1 VVEWQPA
8 ARGLALEETGVR
20 FEGAVA
26 LVTGAGSGIG
36 RATSLRLAADGAA
49 VVCMDV
55 NLAGAEDTVREIEAA
70 GGSGLAVKAD
80 VRDRAAV
87 QQALDSALQRFGKVT
102 HLVNNAGIVTM
113 TGLDALTDEEWD
125 LVVDVNLKG
134 QFICA
139 QVVAPA
145 IAAAGGGAVVNLST
159 VEAEVVAASGPHCQ
173 PHYNA
178 SKGGVKMLTKALAH
192 ELAPMGIRVNAV
204 APGPVATGFAGIDF
218 EAPAVKE
225 AFARRMLIPRPAQPS
240 EIAAAI
246 SFLLSEEASFITGT
260 QLLVDGGWMVH

>member
-1 VVEWQPA
+1 MDQAERPGPL
-8 ARGLALEETGVR
+8 RFPNGVA
-20 FEGAVA
+20 F
-26 LVTGAGSGIG
+26 VTGAGSGIG
-36 RATSLRLAADGAA
+36 RATSVRLAQDGAA

-55 NLAGAEDTVREIEAA
+55 NLAAAEATVAQIETA
-70 GGSGLAVKAD
+70 GGQALAVKAD
-80 VRDRAAV
+80 VRDRASVGAALD
-87 QQALDSALQRFGKVT
+87 QALHRFGKVT

-113 TGLDALTDEEWD
+113 TGLDQLTDEEWD

-134 QFICA
+134 QFICS
-139 QVVAPA
+139 QIIAPA
-145 IAAAGGGAVVNLST
+145 IAAAGGGAIVNLST

-192 ELAPMGIRVNAV
+192 ELAPLRIRVNAV
-204 APGPVATGFAGIDF
+204 APGPVNTGFAGIDF
-218 EAPAVKE
+218 DSPAVKE
-225 AFARRMLIPRPAQPS
+225 AFARRMLIPRPADPS

-246 SFLLSEEASFITGT
+246 SFLLSDEASFITGT